1 MMQRRSFLAG
11 VTGLTALTA
20 VRAAAA
26 PVLTANNSGLT
37 LEQARRRN
45 GWIEI
50 DADAFEANIDT
61 VNSLLGQVRLC
72 AVMKADAYGNGI
84 ALLMPSIIKKQI
96 SDVAITSN
104 DEARVARE
112 LGYQGR
118 LIRVRTAT
126 PDEMEDGLPFAIE
139 ELIGNPD
146 SAAFLQA
153 LAKKQT
159 RPTSLPVHLA
169 LNSGGMSRNGVE
181 LSTDYGQKD
190 ARTITSCD
198 KLRIAGAMTHYPS
211 EDAADILGQ
220 LQHYHADLAWLNA
233 QGVKSGKL
241 IRHTANSFATLEH
254 RDTWLDMVRVGGLLY
269 GDPGSVKTNA
279 YLPTMTIKSR
289 VAAINHYPAGQTV
302 NYDRTYRL
310 ERESWLANIPLGYS
324 DGYRRGFSHANRAEF
339 PAEGRN
345 HTEVLIGGRR
355 FPVVG
360 RVTMNTMMVDVTD
373 RPNALHL
380 DDEVVLFGAQGHE
393 RITQAEFEANG
404 SAYGPE
410 MLGILGA
417 ALPRVLKPSALA
429 KDDTRPAT

>member
-1 MMQRRSFLAG
+1 MMQRRTFLAG
-11 VTGLTALTA
+11 ATGLSALTA
-20 VRAAAA
+20 MRATAA
-26 PVLTANNSGLT
+26 PVLSANNFGLT

-50 DADAFEANIDT
+50 DAEAFEANIDT
-61 VNSLLGQVRLC
+61 VSDLLGQVRLC
-72 AVMKADAYGNGI
+72 AVMKADAYGNAI
-84 ALLMPSIIKKQI
+84 TLLLPSIIKKRI
-96 SDVAITSN
+96 GDVAITSN

-112 LGYQGR
+112 LGYRGR

-126 PDEMEDGLPFAIE
+126 PDEMEDAMPFGIE

-146 SAAFLQA
+146 SAVFLQT
-153 LAKKQT
+153 LAKKRTGQA
-159 RPTSLPVHLA
+159 SLPIHLA
-169 LNSGGMSRNGVE
+169 LNSGGMSRNGIE
-181 LSTDYGQKD
+181 LSTTYGKAD
-190 ARTITSCD
+190 ARAVISCD
-198 KLRIAGAMTHYPS
+198 RLRMVGVMTHYPS

-220 LQHYHADLAWLNA
+220 LQHYHADLTWLNA
-233 QGVKSGKL
+233 QGVNSGKL
-241 IRHTANSFATLEH
+241 TRHTANSFATLKH

-269 GDPGSVKTNA
+269 GDPGSVTTSA

-289 VAAINHYPAGQTV
+289 IAAINHYPAGQTV

-324 DGYRRGFSHANRAEF
+324 DGYRRGFSHANRPEF

-345 HTEVLIGGRR
+345 HTEVLICGRR

-373 RPNALHL
+373 SPNLVHQ
-380 DDEVVLFGAQGHE
+380 DDEVVLFGAQGSE

-417 ALPRVLKPSALA
+417 ALPRVLKPRALA
-429 KDDTRPAT
+429 KDDSRPVF